1 MPVHRR
7 PDGTIEE
14 VKSIKADDET
24 APTDR
29 IKKPKPPSPQGG
41 RQTGGGSDEP
51 TKPGRQ
57 PAPERGGEVAGA
69 GRLDEPTKPMGQT
82 ESATDFPIGRRKKE
96 RAASPGPG
104 KEEERTVI
112 NVGGGPRPG
121 DRREPAVE
129 PDGMNDPVVGWLAI
143 VEGPG
148 KGKAL
153 QLGNGSNPIGR
164 GRTARVS
171 LDIGD
176 NQISRGGHAVVTY
189 DPRGRKFFV
198 QHGGG
203 KNLTYLGDQPVL
215 VPTEL
220 PAHSHIHIGSTVL
233 RFVPLCGDA
242 FDWQD
247 VDQGAKD

>member
-7 PDGTIEE
+7 PDGTVEE

-29 IKKPKPPSPQGG
+29 IEKPRPPSPQGG
-41 RQTGGGSDEP
+41 RENAGGSDEP

-57 PAPERGGEVAGA
+57 AMPERAGDVAGS

-82 ESATDFPIGRRKKE
+82 ESATDFPVGRRKKE
-96 RAASPGPG
+96 RVALSGPG
-104 KEEERTVI
+104 RPEERTVI
-112 NVGGGPRPG
+112 NVGAGPKPG
-121 DRREPAVE
+121 DRPQPPVE
-129 PDGMNDPVVGWLAI
+129 ADGMNDPVVGWLAI

-153 QLGNGSNPIGR
+153 QLGYGSNAVGR
-164 GRTARVS
+164 GETARVQ
-171 LDIGD
+171 LNFGD
-176 NQISRGGHAVVTY
+176 DQISRGGHAVVTY
-189 DPRGRKFFV
+189 DTRGRKFFV

-220 PAHSHIHIGSTVL
+220 PAHSHISIGATVL
-233 RFVPLCGDA
+233 CFVPLCGDA

-247 VDQGAKD
+247 TGTDD

>member
-14 VKSIKADDET
+14 VKSIKADDGT

-29 IKKPKPPSPQGG
+29 IEKPKPPSPQGG
-41 RQTGGGSDEP
+41 RENAAGSDES

-57 PAPERGGEVAGA
+57 PAPERGGDVAGS

-82 ESATDFPIGRRKKE
+82 EPKTGVRAPGGGGRGE
-96 RAASPGPG
+96 RDAAPGPG

-112 NVGGGPRPG
+112 NEGAGPRPG
-121 DRREPAVE
+121 DKREPAVE

-153 QLGNGSNPIGR
+153 RLGYGSNAVGR
-164 GRTARVS
+164 GDTARVQ
-171 LDIGD
+171 LDFGD
-176 NQISRGGHAVVTY
+176 DQISRGGHAVVTY
-189 DPRGRKFFV
+189 DPRGRKYYV

-215 VPTEL
+215 SPTEL
-220 PAHSHIHIGSTVL
+220 PAHSHISIGATVL

-247 VDQGAKD
+247 T